1 MNKRRRVKIKHLYE
15 KLQSFYDEL
24 DDIKTEEEEAFDNM
38 PEGIQGSS
46 VGEESEECMQ
56 DIEAALEGIGNV
68 IDCLEGV
75 I

>member
-1 MNKRRRVKIKHLYE
+1 
-15 KLQSFYDEL
+15 
-24 DDIKTEEEEAFDNM
+24 M

-56 DIEAALEGIGNV
+56 DIEAALEGIGNA